1 MFRFIENLNINI
13 LFILYKIIYTKYKYK
28 YLKMSN
34 DKSKKRKGED
44 LEDLEDLE
52 EELKKGIK
60 GLELKKQKSEK
71 NIIFN
76 TYLNSPNIVNA
87 ANFFMIIDYDDLN
100 YYDILFDYEKK
111 LYMSKYKLN
120 NETFNNDHLRDV
132 YRIIAFKID
141 TIHDF
146 TSSRSSNELYDLF
159 YEAIEWS
166 ELTKKLKK
174 PKNIE
179 DTFLYWLLR
188 HNKTVKY
195 SNTVKTYITTSIENY
210 IYTLRSKNIFY
221 TMDASD
227 SEKRISIK

>member
-13 LFILYKIIYTKYKYK
+13 LFILYKIIYTKYKY
-28 YLKMSN
+28 LKMSN
-34 DKSKKRKGED
+34 DKLKKRKGED

-111 LYMSKYKLN
+111 LYMSDRKS
-120 NETFNNDHLRDV
+120 V
-132 YRIIAFKID
+132 
-141 TIHDF
+141 
-146 TSSRSSNELYDLF
+146 
-159 YEAIEWS
+159 
-166 ELTKKLKK
+166 
-174 PKNIE
+174 
-179 DTFLYWLLR
+179 
-188 HNKTVKY
+188 V
-195 SNTVKTYITTSIENY
+195 
-210 IYTLRSKNIFY
+210 
-221 TMDASD
+221 
-227 SEKRISIK
+227 